1 MALVVLIGVFMP
13 AACGA
18 GEDSAESA
26 DAGSTTTTVV
36 DVTTT
41 EAPVEPPTTEP
52 PPPPAT
58 ATPTTATP
66 TTARSR
72 PTMTEAPASAPTGV
86 SYSNCSEAKAAG
98 AAPISRGEPGYS
110 SSLDRD
116 DDGIACET

>member
-18 GEDSAESA
+18 GEDSAEPA
-26 DAGSTTTTVV
+26 NAGNTTTTVV

-41 EAPVEPPTTEP
+41 VAPVEPPTTEP
-52 PPPPAT
+52 PPPPTT

-66 TTARSR
+66 ATARPR
-72 PTMTEAPASAPTGV
+72 PTTTEAPASVPSDN
-86 SYSNCSEAKAAG
+86 SYANCSEAKAAG

-116 DDGIACET
+116 DDGIACES